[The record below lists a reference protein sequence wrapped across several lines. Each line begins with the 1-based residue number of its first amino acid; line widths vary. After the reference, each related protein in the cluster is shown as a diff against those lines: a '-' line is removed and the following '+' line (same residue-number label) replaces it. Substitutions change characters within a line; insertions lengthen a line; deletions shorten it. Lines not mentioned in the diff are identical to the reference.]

1 VVGAAVWTVG
11 RRRRTSSCNTLK
23 EAKDLEGSSAMWP
36 HVQQQQQSAV
46 QPHAQTSVV
55 YDGGVSVSR
64 KPAPFSSSVTGSTD
78 GASSTSA
85 TNSGSSASVVV
96 MVEQSVAGA
105 VSASPLGAG
114 TVVNTADAVFPFA
127 ASHSDST
134 MSCPIGDGVSKI
146 PAPSRAV
153 HHDVDLDASD
163 SSEEDGWS
171 SSCSTSS
178 GSEDEEWT
186 SGRGSQLPRRS
197 RRLSVF
203 VHYFAPDARSGS
215 PRAVPFPGA
224 GRVDNPLPFGWYVAL
239 ASIVVCLYN
248 NTWLRIPFHSWMCG
262 L

>member
-23 EAKDLEGSSAMWP
+23 EAKDLEGSSALRP
-36 HVQQQQQSAV
+36 HVQQQQSTV
-46 QPHAQTSVV
+46 QPAHAQTSVV
-55 YDGGVSVSR
+55 YDGGVSVSM
-64 KPAPFSSSVTGSTD
+64 KPASFSSSVTGSAD
-78 GASSTSA
+78 GASSTST
-85 TNSGSSASVVV
+85 TNSGSSASVAV

-105 VSASPLGAG
+105 VSASPLGA
-114 TVVNTADAVFPFA
+114 

-134 MSCPIGDGVSKI
+134 MSCPLGDGVSKI

-171 SSCSTSS
+171 SSSSTSS
-178 GSEDEEWT
+178 GSEGEEWT
-186 SGRGSQLPRRS
+186 SGRGSQRPRRS
-197 RRLSVF
+197 RRQAVF
-203 VHYFAPDARSGS
+203 VHYFAPDASSSSS

-239 ASIVVCLYN
+239 ASIVACLYN